1 MRLASTLPSSE
12 IFLFI
17 QRLKSS
23 FPLKQTATTT
33 TSRGGQLYSEEA
45 NALAMDFNG
54 ITVDDGSDPDDA
66 TLRDTALNTMGG
78 ASNRPRD
85 FQLRRPCA
93 VSRNVIYFCS

>member
-1 MRLASTLPSSE
+1 MRLASMLPSSE

-54 ITVDDGSDPDDA
+54 ITVDDGSDADDA
-66 TLRDTALNTMGG
+66 ILRDRTQYDGRSEQQAKGFS
-78 ASNRPRD
+78 A
-85 FQLRRPCA
+85 A
-93 VSRNVIYFCS
+93 